1 MAHKVDP
8 NYHGSWE
15 CQDDD
20 IYALGTII
28 EIRESTFE
36 VKVSGDP
43 HGSYSNMT
51 VGTDEVDLET
61 AIGLITLRR
70 EGTGS
75 ITDKSSPPKTTVLKS
90 KGKVNP
96 SKSDS
101 KGGKSDDTPMMLIL
115 GLAIV
120 GLFGFNKVF

>member
-1 MAHKVDP
+1 MSHKLDP

-20 IYALGTII
+20 IYPAGTLI
-28 EIRESTFE
+28 EIRESTYE

-43 HGSYSNMT
+43 HGAYSNMT
-51 VGTDEVDLET
+51 VGVDTVDLDT

-75 ITDKSSPPKTTVLKS
+75 ITDKGSSPKTTVLKN
-90 KGKVNP
+90 KGTVNP
-96 SKSDS
+96 SPKSD
-101 KGGKSDDTPMMLIL
+101 GGKSDDTPMMLIL

>member
-1 MAHKVDP
+1 MSHKVDP

-15 CQDDD
+15 CEDDD
-20 IYALGTII
+20 IYPVGTLI

-43 HGSYSNMT
+43 HGAYSNMT

-61 AIGLITLRR
+61 TIGVITLRR
-70 EGTGS
+70 DGS
-75 ITDKSSPPKTTVLKS
+75 GAITDKSSPAKTTVLKN
-90 KGKVNP
+90 KGTVNP
-96 SKSDS
+96 SPKSD
-101 KGGKSDDTPMMLIL
+101 GGKSDDTPMMLIL

>member
-1 MAHKVDP
+1 MAHELDP

-15 CQDDD
+15 CEDDD
-20 IYALGTII
+20 IYPKGTLI
-28 EIRESTFE
+28 EIRKSTYE

-51 VGTDEVDLET
+51 VDTDKVDLET
-61 AIGLITLRR
+61 TIGVITLRR
-70 EGTGS
+70 DGS
-75 ITDKSSPPKTTVLKS
+75 GAITEKTPSTRTTVLKN

>member
-1 MAHKVDP
+1 MAHELDP

-15 CQDDD
+15 CQDAD
-20 IYALGTII
+20 IYPVGTLI

-43 HGSYSNMT
+43 HGSNSNMT
-51 VGTDEVDLET
+51 VGIDTVDLDT

-70 EGTGS
+70 DGS
-75 ITDKSSPPKTTVLKS
+75 GAITDKGSSPKTTVLKN

>member
-1 MAHKVDP
+1 MSHKVDP

-20 IYALGTII
+20 IYPAGTVI

-61 AIGLITLRR
+61 TIGVITLRR

-75 ITDKSSPPKTTVLKS
+75 ITDKGSPAKTTVLKS
-90 KGKVNP
+90 IGKVNP